1 MKIDFSD
8 IEEGFEV
15 SDSKFSPIPP
25 GVYRVCINEA
35 KLGQSKTGK
44 DMVTVEFIVSEGSYK
59 AKTQKKWFVVESKV
73 GRAVFKQFL
82 ETVSSKPLE
91 SFETELLPKIIGKE
105 LLMRTN
111 LETNGGFRNCVIKAL
126 YKVADKAKAES
137 DFDNDHE
144 ASPSE
149 SAGIPF

>member
-8 IEEGFEV
+8 IEPGFEV
-15 SDSKFSPIPP
+15 SESKFSPIPP

-35 KLGQSKTGK
+35 KIGQSKSGK
-44 DMVTVEFIVSEGSYK
+44 DMVIVEFIVSEGSYK
-59 AKTQKKWFVVESKV
+59 AKTQKKWFVVDSKV

-91 SFETELLPKIIGKE
+91 SFDTEHLPKIIGKE

-126 YKVADKAKAES
+126 YKLSDISKAES
-137 DFDNDHE
+137 DFDGDHE
-144 ASPSE
+144 PVPE
-149 SAGIPF
+149 DKEIPF

>member
-8 IEEGFEV
+8 IEPGFEV
-15 SDSKFSPIPP
+15 SESKFSPIPP

-35 KLGQSKTGK
+35 KLGQSKSGK
-44 DMVTVEFIVSEGSYK
+44 DMVIVEFIVSEGSYK
-59 AKTQKKWFVVESKV
+59 AKTQKKWFVVDSKDR
-73 GRAVFKQFL
+73 RAIFKQFL

-91 SFETELLPKIIGKE
+91 SFDTEHLPKIIGKE

-126 YKVADKAKAES
+126 YKLSDISKAES
-137 DFDNDHE
+137 DFEGDHE
-144 ASPSE
+144 HVAE
-149 SAGIPF
+149 DKEIPF

>member
-8 IEEGFEV
+8 IEPGFEV
-15 SDSKFSPIPP
+15 SESKFSPIPP

-35 KLGQSKTGK
+35 KLGQSKSGK
-44 DMVTVEFIVSEGSYK
+44 DMVIVEFIVSEGSYK
-59 AKTQKKWFVVESKV
+59 AKTQKKWFVVDSKV

-91 SFETELLPKIIGKE
+91 SFDTEHLPKIIGKE

-126 YKVADKAKAES
+126 YKLSDISKAES
-137 DFDNDHE
+137 DFDGDHE
-144 ASPSE
+144 PVPE
-149 SAGIPF
+149 DKEIPF